1 MSMREKQMGRAYAWG
16 LTVLVAAALMAC
28 SKSEQP
34 AAAASGASA
43 PNPALTVSTVLPQVS
58 TWPVTVTANGSIAA
72 WQEASIGAE
81 VGGLRLERVKVEVGD
96 TVHKGDVMALL
107 RQDSLKSDV
116 ALTKA
121 TLAEAQAMLAE
132 AHANAARARSLQP
145 TDMISKQDALR
156 AFTAEQTAMARVDSV
171 RAQLAVNELR
181 LAQTQ
186 VVAPD
191 DGVVSSR
198 TATVGAVVQAGQELF
213 RIVRR
218 NRLEWRAEVAASDL
232 HRIKAGMTATLAAPG
247 GPALTGKVRTV
258 APTVDANTRNGLV
271 YVDLDADGVKASGIK
286 PGMFANGQFD
296 IGQAQGLTLPQTAVQ
311 LRDGFAYVFLVDQH
325 NQVDMIKVQVGRRMG
340 DRVEI
345 VKGLD
350 AQTPVVAAG
359 VGFLTDGDTVRVVS
373 ASASAP
379 Q

>member
-1 MSMREKQMGRAYAWG
+1 MREKQMGRAYAWG

-132 AHANAARARSLQP
+132 AHANAARAR
-145 TDMISKQDALR
+145 
-156 AFTAEQTAMARVDSV
+156 
-171 RAQLAVNELR
+171 
-181 LAQTQ
+181 
-186 VVAPD
+186 
-191 DGVVSSR
+191 
-198 TATVGAVVQAGQELF
+198 
-213 RIVRR
+213 
-218 NRLEWRAEVAASDL
+218 
-232 HRIKAGMTATLAAPG
+232 
-247 GPALTGKVRTV
+247 
-258 APTVDANTRNGLV
+258 
-271 YVDLDADGVKASGIK
+271 
-286 PGMFANGQFD
+286 
-296 IGQAQGLTLPQTAVQ
+296 
-311 LRDGFAYVFLVDQH
+311 
-325 NQVDMIKVQVGRRMG
+325 
-340 DRVEI
+340 
-345 VKGLD
+345 
-350 AQTPVVAAG
+350 
-359 VGFLTDGDTVRVVS
+359 
-373 ASASAP
+373 
-379 Q
+379 